1 MFPSYNLFASNLLYP
16 MHSVVPD
23 NFLII
28 KCSKIISKNGRE
40 GIISFAEGDEQ
51 RMLLMGLKRFTK
63 YINYP
68 NVVALRN
75 TIAEKLKA
83 ENKYCF

>member
-1 MFPSYNLFASNLLYP
+1 MAKLYLY
-16 MHSVVPD
+16 HAVD
-23 NFLII
+23 II
-28 KCSKIISKNGRE
+28 EEKGKES
-40 GIISFAEGDEQ
+40 IISFAEGDEQ

-63 YINYP
+63 YANYP